1 MYYTA
6 PSFKDFER
14 VCEPYTKAGRLY
26 VDVKHPNTGNV
37 RSVRLYTE
45 QVFAKAYKQACAT
58 SGSASAGPAKR
69 QSKVG
74 AVDLKK
80 ARGFSA
86 GPITLIK
93 TKDEEFLSKSN
104 ARYAC
109 DIGWYF
115 VSTEE
120 IPALPS
126 DAQTKLMTWEEFN
139 GKSKM

>member
-45 QVFAKAYKQACAT
+45 QEFAKAYKQACAT
-58 SGSASAGPAKR
+58 SGSVSVGPAKWH
-69 QSKVG
+69 G
-74 AVDLKK
+74 AIDLKK

-93 TKDEEFLSKSN
+93 TKDEEFLNKSN

-120 IPALPS
+120 IPSLPS

>member
-14 VCEPYTKAGRLY
+14 VSEPYTKAGRLY
-26 VDVKHPNTGNV
+26 VDVKHPNTGNI
-37 RSVRLYTE
+37 RSIRLYTE
-45 QVFAKAYKQACAT
+45 QEFAKAYKQACAT
-58 SGSASAGPAKR
+58 SGSASAGPAK
-69 QSKVG
+69 QHLG

-86 GPITLIK
+86 GPITLIT
-93 TKDEEFLSKSN
+93 TKDKEFLNKSN

-109 DIGWYF
+109 DVGWYF

-126 DAQTKLMTWEEFN
+126 DAKTKLMTWEEFN
-139 GKSKM
+139 GGSKS

>member
-14 VCEPYTKAGRLY
+14 VSEPYTKAGRLY
-26 VDVKHPNTGNV
+26 VDVKHPSTGNV

-45 QVFAKAYKQACAT
+45 QEFAKAYKQACAT
-58 SGSASAGPAKR
+58 SGSASARPAKR
-69 QSKVG
+69 HG
-74 AVDLKK
+74 AIDLKK

-93 TKDEEFLSKSN
+93 TKDEEFLNKSN

-120 IPALPS
+120 IPTLPS

-139 GKSKM
+139 GKS

>member
-6 PSFKDFER
+6 PSFTNFER
-14 VCEPYTKAGRLY
+14 VSEPYEKNKKMY

-45 QVFAKAYKQACAT
+45 IEFRKAYGGSA
-58 SGSASAGPAKR
+58 GSASAEAPKR
-69 QSKVG
+69 HLG

-86 GPITLIK
+86 GPITLIT
-93 TKDEEFLSKSN
+93 TKDKEFLSKSN

-109 DIGWYF
+109 DVGWYF

-126 DAQTKLMTWEEFN
+126 DAKTKLMTWEEFN
-139 GKSKM
+139 GGSKS

>member
-14 VCEPYTKAGRLY
+14 VSEPYTKAGRLY

-45 QVFAKAYKQACAT
+45 QEFAKAYKQACAT
-58 SGSASAGPAKR
+58 SGSASAGPVKR
-69 QSKVG
+69 HG

-93 TKDEEFLSKSN
+93 TKDEEFLNKSN

-126 DAQTKLMTWEEFN
+126 DAQTKLMTWEEFK

>member
-6 PSFKDFER
+6 PSFTNYPRES
-14 VCEPYTKAGRLY
+14 EPYEKGGKMY
-26 VDVKHPNTGNV
+26 VDVRHPNTGNV

-45 QVFAKAYKQACAT
+45 KEFNKAYKQACAT

-69 QSKVG
+69 QSKIG
-74 AVDLKK
+74 AVNLKK

-120 IPALPS
+120 IPALPG

>member
-14 VCEPYTKAGRLY
+14 VSEPYTKAGRLY

-45 QVFAKAYKQACAT
+45 QEFAKAYKQACAT
-58 SGSASAGPAKR
+58 SGSASAEAPKR
-69 QSKVG
+69 HLG

-86 GPITLIK
+86 GPITLIT
-93 TKDEEFLSKSN
+93 TKDKEFLNKSN

-109 DIGWYF
+109 DVGWYF

-126 DAQTKLMTWEEFN
+126 DAKTKLMTWEEFN
-139 GKSKM
+139 GGSKS

>member
-45 QVFAKAYKQACAT
+45 QEFAKAYKQACAT
-58 SGSASAGPAKR
+58 SGSASAKR
-69 QSKVG
+69 LG

>member
-6 PSFKDFER
+6 PSFTNFER
-14 VCEPYTKAGRLY
+14 VSEPYEKNKKMY

-45 QVFAKAYKQACAT
+45 IEFRKAYGGSA
-58 SGSASAGPAKR
+58 GSASAETPKR
-69 QSKVG
+69 HLG

-86 GPITLIK
+86 GPITLIT
-93 TKDEEFLSKSN
+93 TKDKEFLNKSN

-126 DAQTKLMTWEEFN
+126 DAKTKLMTWEEFN
-139 GKSKM
+139 GGSKS

>member
-14 VCEPYTKAGRLY
+14 VSEPYTKAGRLY
-26 VDVKHPNTGNV
+26 VDVKHPNTGNI
-37 RSVRLYTE
+37 RSIRLYTE
-45 QVFAKAYKQACAT
+45 QEFAKAYKQACAT

-69 QSKVG
+69 HLG

-86 GPITLIK
+86 GPITLIT
-93 TKDEEFLSKSN
+93 TKDKEFLNKSN

-109 DIGWYF
+109 DVGWYF

-126 DAQTKLMTWEEFN
+126 DAKTKLMTWEEFN
-139 GKSKM
+139 GGSKS

>member
-45 QVFAKAYKQACAT
+45 QEFAKAYKQACAT
-58 SGSASAGPAKR
+58 SDSASAKR
-69 QSKVG
+69 LG

-120 IPALPS
+120 IPTLPS

-139 GKSKM
+139 DKSKM

>member
-6 PSFKDFER
+6 PSFTNFER
-14 VCEPYTKAGRLY
+14 VSEPYEKNKKMY

-45 QVFAKAYKQACAT
+45 NEFRKAYGGVA
-58 SGSASAGPAKR
+58 GSASAEAPKR
-69 QSKVG
+69 HLG

-86 GPITLIK
+86 GSITLIT
-93 TKDEEFLSKSN
+93 TKDKEFLNKSN

-109 DIGWYF
+109 DVGWYF

-126 DAQTKLMTWEEFN
+126 DAKTRLMTWEEFN
-139 GKSKM
+139 GKNKM

>member
-6 PSFKDFER
+6 PSFTNFER
-14 VCEPYTKAGRLY
+14 VSEPYEKNKKMY
-26 VDVKHPNTGNV
+26 VDVKHSNTGNV

-45 QVFAKAYKQACAT
+45 NEFRKAYGGVA
-58 SGSASAGPAKR
+58 GSASAEAPKR
-69 QSKVG
+69 HLG

-86 GPITLIK
+86 GPITLIT
-93 TKDEEFLSKSN
+93 TKDKEFLNKSN

-109 DIGWYF
+109 DVGWYF

-126 DAQTKLMTWEEFN
+126 DAKTKLMTWEEFN
-139 GKSKM
+139 GKNKV

>member
-14 VCEPYTKAGRLY
+14 VSEPYTKAGRLY

-45 QVFAKAYKQACAT
+45 QEFAKAYKQACAT

-69 QSKVG
+69 LG
-74 AVDLKK
+74 AIDLKK

-93 TKDEEFLSKSN
+93 TKDEEILNKSN

-109 DIGWYF
+109 DVGWYF

-120 IPALPS
+120 IPSLPS

-139 GKSKM
+139 GKS

>member
-6 PSFKDFER
+6 PSFTNFER
-14 VCEPYTKAGRLY
+14 VSEPYEKNKKMY

-45 QVFAKAYKQACAT
+45 IEFRKAYGGSA
-58 SGSASAGPAKR
+58 GSASAETPKR
-69 QSKVG
+69 HLG

-86 GPITLIK
+86 GPITLIT
-93 TKDEEFLSKSN
+93 TKDKEFLNKSN

-126 DAQTKLMTWEEFN
+126 DAKTKLMTWEEFN
-139 GKSKM
+139 GKNKM

>member
-6 PSFKDFER
+6 PSFTNFER
-14 VCEPYTKAGRLY
+14 VSEPYEKNKKMY

-45 QVFAKAYKQACAT
+45 IEFRKAYG
-58 SGSASAGPAKR
+58 GSASAETPKR
-69 QSKVG
+69 HLG

-86 GPITLIK
+86 GPITLIT
-93 TKDEEFLSKSN
+93 TKDKEFLNKSN

-109 DIGWYF
+109 DVGWYF

-126 DAQTKLMTWEEFN
+126 DAKTKLMTWEEFN
-139 GKSKM
+139 GGSKS

>member
-6 PSFKDFER
+6 PSFTNFER
-14 VCEPYTKAGRLY
+14 VSEPYEKNKKMY

-45 QVFAKAYKQACAT
+45 IEFRKAYG
-58 SGSASAGPAKR
+58 GSAGSANAETPKR
-69 QSKVG
+69 HLG

-86 GPITLIK
+86 GPITLIT
-93 TKDEEFLSKSN
+93 TKDKEFLSKSN

-120 IPALPS
+120 IPVLPS
-126 DAQTKLMTWEEFN
+126 DAKTKLMTWEEFN
-139 GKSKM
+139 GKNKM